1 MQNCET
7 LKNVVDQREQELL
20 TKSQVEQEAENTR
33 AENQAI
39 KMAND
44 EYRRV
49 LKSKVS
55 ELMNL
60 KRDQESGSKKSILRI
75 KEVEFELGQ
84 EKKKAE
90 ALATE
95 NE

>member
-7 LKNVVDQREQELL
+7 LKSVVDQREQELL
-20 TKSQVEQEAENTR
+20 TKSQVEQEAENAR
-33 AENQAI
+33 AENQAV
-39 KMAND
+39 KMANE

-60 KRDQESGSKKSILRI
+60 KRD
-75 KEVEFELGQ
+75 
-84 EKKKAE
+84 
-90 ALATE
+90 
-95 NE
+95 

>member
-1 MQNCET
+1 M
-7 LKNVVDQREQELL
+7 DQREQELL

-33 AENQAI
+33 AENQAV

-60 KRDQESGSKKSILRI
+60 KRDQETGSKKSLLRI
-75 KEVEFELGQ
+75 KEVEFELQ
-84 EKKKAE
+84 
-90 ALATE
+90 
-95 NE
+95 